1 MAYRFLAI
9 CLCCAAS
16 AWSSAYYS
24 IDYLYHDI
32 MRAKTGNQRIY
43 EVRLRAATP
52 VKIDSLPAAAG
63 SDSMPPLGG
72 TYRLEFDVL
81 ANLAGSEFPESVPL
95 IVFDRRPQARRV
107 WRNQAIGGI
116 QGRAGDEAVIVVD
129 ARGHLLAMYTERSLI
144 PGDDPVGAVTKEQIR
159 QGVYALMDAREY
171 RDFIDRPNLAR
182 VLIKSGVLS
191 W

>member
-1 MAYRFLAI
+1 MALRFFAI

-16 AWSSAYYS
+16 AWPSAYYS

-43 EVRLRAATP
+43 EVRLRTAAL
-52 VKIDSLPAAAG
+52 VKVDTMVAVVGPDSVL
-63 SDSMPPLGG
+63 SLGG
-72 TYRLEFDVL
+72 AYRLEFDVL
-81 ANLAGSEFPESVPL
+81 ANLAGAEFPETVPL

-107 WRNQAIGGI
+107 WRNQALGAIHGRGGE
-116 QGRAGDEAVIVVD
+116 EAVIVVD
-129 ARGHLLAMYTERSLI
+129 ARGRLIAMYTEQSLI

-159 QGVYALMDAREY
+159 QGVFALMDAKEY
-171 RDFIDRPNLAR
+171 KDFIDRPNLAR